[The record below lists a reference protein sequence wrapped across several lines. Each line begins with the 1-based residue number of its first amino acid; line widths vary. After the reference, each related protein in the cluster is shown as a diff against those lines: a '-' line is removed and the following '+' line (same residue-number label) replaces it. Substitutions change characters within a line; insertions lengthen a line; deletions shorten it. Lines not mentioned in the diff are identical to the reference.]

1 MRFMG
6 GGGLARNGGVQSCA
20 FIFDFQKL
28 ILSKIIAKKQKKTDV
43 SIIIAYDFFYSL
55 VLVRKFLD
63 KDVLKA
69 VLNGR
74 FEDGVGTNGSKASSE
89 NFR

>member
-1 MRFMG
+1 MRFM
-6 GGGLARNGGVQSCA
+6 GGGLARNGGVPSC
-20 FIFDFQKL
+20 QKL

-43 SIIIAYDFFYSL
+43 SIIIAYDFFNSL
-55 VLVRKFLD
+55 IIVRKFLD